1 MSISNQVK
9 FKRGG
14 TFSAEITITPTGSL
28 TNLVGVAIQSSVL
41 DSRSLP
47 YALQVSIPDQN
58 GLVFSLRGDNTKSW
72 NLGPAIWDIKFIR
85 DGVVFYSDTIE
96 LNIVKPAT
104 PA

>member
-14 TFSAEITITPTGSL
+14 TFSAEITITPSGSM

-41 DSRSLP
+41 DSHA
-47 YALQVSIPDQN
+47 YAWPLQVSIPDEN
-58 GLVFSLRGDNTKSW
+58 GLVFSIRGDNTKLW
-72 NLGPAIWDIKFIR
+72 PLGAATWDVKFIR

-96 LNIVKPAT
+96 LNIVRPAT